1 MGIFYY
7 RLVSIT
13 TILVLF
19 LMNSCISNPVEQL
32 ALLEEAHN
40 SHDIERCLN
49 IYTNDAKFVLVDGW
63 IAMGKNK
70 LKERFEW
77 DFAMHGSLQFTD
89 CKVIKDTVLCKVEEH
104 NDFFNLLGIDAV
116 NYEYSKFIFEHGLI
130 KEVQAKVSP
139 QSIETIDNALSE
151 FMLWASSERI
161 VELDELVADGD
172 LVFTADKAEKWMIL
186 LQTYATEKM
195 LEETNPSGNK

>member
-1 MGIFYY
+1 MGTIYC
-7 RLVSIT
+7 RLVSIN

-19 LMNSCISNPVEQL
+19 LLNSCISNPVEQL
-32 ALLEEAHN
+32 VLLEDAHN

-49 IYTNDAKFVLVDGW
+49 FYTNDARFVLVDGW
-63 IAMGKNK
+63 VAEGKDK
-70 LKERFEW
+70 LRERFEW

-89 CKVIKDTVLCKVEEH
+89 CKAIKDTVFCKVEER
-104 NDFFNLLGIDAV
+104 NDFFYLLGIDAV

-130 KEVQAKVSP
+130 KEVQAKVSQ
-139 QSIETIDNALSE
+139 QSIKTIDNALSE
-151 FMLWASSERI
+151 FILWASSERI
-161 VELDELVADGD
+161 VELDELVAHGD

-195 LEETNPSGNK
+195 LEETNPSRHK

>member
-1 MGIFYY
+1 MGTFYY
-7 RLVSIT
+7 RLVSIN

-32 ALLEEAHN
+32 VLLEDAHN

-49 IYTNDAKFVLVDGW
+49 IYTNDARFVLVDGW
-63 IAMGKNK
+63 VAEGKDK
-70 LKERFEW
+70 LRERFEW
-77 DFAMHGSLQFTD
+77 DFAMQGSLQFAD
-89 CKVIKDTVLCKVEEH
+89 CKVIKDTVVCKVEER
-104 NDFFNLLGIDAV
+104 NDFFYLLGIESV

-130 KEVQAKVSP
+130 KEVQAKVSQ
-139 QSIETIDNALSE
+139 QSIETIDNAMSE

-161 VELDELVADGD
+161 LELDELLADGD
-172 LVFTADKAEKWMIL
+172 LVFSADKAEKWIIL

-195 LEETNPSGNK
+195 LEETNPTGEK

>member
-1 MGIFYY
+1 MGTFYY
-7 RLVSIT
+7 RVVSIN

-40 SHDIERCLN
+40 SHDIERCLDF
-49 IYTNDAKFVLVDGW
+49 YTKDAKFDLVDGW
-63 IAMGKNK
+63 IAEGKDK

-77 DFAMHGSLQFTD
+77 DFAMHGSLRFTD
-89 CKVIKDTVLCKVEEH
+89 FKVIKDTVICKVEER
-104 NDFFNLLGIDAV
+104 NDFFYLLGIDAV
-116 NYEYSKFIFEHGLI
+116 NYEYSKFIFKHGLI
-130 KEVQAKVSP
+130 KEVQAKVSQ
-139 QSIETIDNALSE
+139 QSIETIDNALSK

-161 VELDELVADGD
+161 LELDELIADGN
-172 LVFTADKAEKWMIL
+172 LVFTADKAEKWMLL

-195 LEETNPSGNK
+195 REETNPLGPN